1 MRLLAYWRKPELA
14 PAAKSALRQ
23 PVRARSEWRF
33 ASLSKIIR
41 SGMKPSLDQI
51 EADIIHL
58 AADTAKTKSQSP
70 EDISAETMLRENL
83 EFSSMDLIHL
93 LASID
98 MHFHRKLKY

>member
-1 MRLLAYWRKPELA
+1 
-14 PAAKSALRQ
+14 
-23 PVRARSEWRF
+23 
-33 ASLSKIIR
+33 
-41 SGMKPSLDQI
+41 MKPSLDQI

-58 AADTAKTKSQSP
+58 AADTAKTQPP

-98 MHFHRKLKY
+98 MHFHRKLKYDLLFMGTSQPGQDFSVREVAEFVYLNFDDQLTEPIAM